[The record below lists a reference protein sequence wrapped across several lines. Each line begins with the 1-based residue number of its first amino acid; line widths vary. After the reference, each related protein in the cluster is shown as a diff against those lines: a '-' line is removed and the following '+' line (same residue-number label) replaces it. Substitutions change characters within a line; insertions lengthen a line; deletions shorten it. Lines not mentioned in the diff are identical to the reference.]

1 MRHILTPIQINGVTI
16 PNRVVRTAHSTH
28 FGAGIQNED
37 LVAYHLERARGGVGL
52 SILEIAGVHPS
63 CPAAICNFDD
73 SVVPGYAAL
82 MEAIRPHGMIVFQQ
96 LWHAGHHGLPLDGG
110 PPWSASDLPS
120 PGLGVVPQ
128 PMTKGQIDEVVGA
141 FARAAGRCKRGG
153 VDGVELHA
161 SHGYL
166 PQQFMS
172 PMLNKRSDD
181 YGGSFENR
189 MRFPVEILQAIRSE
203 VGADYPVGV
212 RLSPEMVTGGLSP
225 EDMAEAAAYLE
236 ERGLIDFVDVSMGG
250 YFAFPKMIGGMHE
263 PPGYELPTSS
273 VVTAAVKVPT
283 IVTGRFRTL
292 EEADQVIA
300 DGVADLVGMTRAHI
314 ADPHIVKKTIDGRES
329 EIRPCI
335 ACNQGCVGML
345 LGPAR
350 RMGCTVNPY
359 VGQESKVADDRLPAA
374 TERRRVLV
382 VGGGPAGMEA
392 ARVARLR
399 GHEVTL
405 VEAAPYLGGQVR
417 VAGMAPRHQAIR
429 DVTDWQEREIYRLA
443 VDVRLSTPMDAS
455 DVRDFGADT
464 VIIAT
469 GSEPR
474 MDGVQMARP
483 AEPATGVDH
492 PDMMSSIELIASR
505 RDETVAT
512 AIVVDDVGHYEGIAA
527 AEHLVE
533 RGARVTFVTRHRSFA
548 HLLETALI
556 PEPALERLNKGDF
569 TLIERAQLQSFDGAT
584 ARIQP
589 NDGRSGYD
597 VPAQWAVFVSHNRP
611 ALGPFEGLDL
621 RAPGFLVVGDALSP
635 RFLPRAI
642 AEGNAAGRAV

>member
-1 MRHILTPIQINGVTI
+1 MRHILTPIRINGVTI

-28 FGAGIQNED
+28 FGAGAGNED
-37 LVAYHLERARGGVGL
+37 LIAYHVERARGGVGL
-52 SILEIAGVHPS
+52 SILEIVAVHPS
-63 CPAAICNFDD
+63 CPAAICSFDD
-73 SVVPGYAAL
+73 SIVPAYEAL
-82 MEAIRPHGMIVFQQ
+82 VQAVRPHGMIVFQQ
-96 LWHAGHHGLPLDGG
+96 LWHAGHNGLPIDGS

-120 PGLGVVPQ
+120 PVLGIVPQ
-128 PMTKGQIDEVVGA
+128 PMTKAQIDEVVDA
-141 FARAAGRCKRGG
+141 FASAAARCKRGG
-153 VDGVELHA
+153 IDGVELHA

-172 PMLNKRSDD
+172 PMLNKRSDE
-181 YGGSFENR
+181 YGGSFDNR
-189 MRFPVEILQAIRSE
+189 MRFTVEVLQAIRSA
-203 VGADYPVGV
+203 VGDDYPVGV
-212 RLSPEMVTGGLSP
+212 RLSPEMVVGGLSP
-225 EDMAEAAAYLE
+225 EDVAEAAAYLE
-236 ERGLIDFVDVSMGG
+236 KRGLIDFVDVSMGG

-273 VVTAAVKVPT
+273 VVTAAVKVPR

-314 ADPHIVKKTIDGRES
+314 ADPHIVKKTTEGREA

-359 VGQESKVADDRLPAA
+359 VGQESKVTDDRLPPVGK
-374 TERRRVLV
+374 RQRVLV

-399 GHEVTL
+399 GHDVTL
-405 VEAAPYLGGQVR
+405 FEATPNLGGQVR

-429 DVTDWQEREIYRLA
+429 DITDWLEREIYRLG
-443 VDVRLSTPMDAS
+443 VDVRLSTPVDAG
-455 DVRDFGADT
+455 DVREFDADKA
-464 VIIAT
+464 IIAT

-474 MDGVQMARP
+474 LDGVQMARP
-483 AEPATGVDH
+483 AEPAAGVNH

-505 RDETVAT
+505 RNETVAS

-533 RGARVTFVTRHRSFA
+533 RGAQVTFVTRHRSFA
-548 HLLETALI
+548 HLLDSALI
-556 PEPALERLNKGDF
+556 PEPALERLNKGNF
-569 TLIERAQLQSFDGAT
+569 RLIERAQLQSFDGAN

-589 NDGRSGYD
+589 IDGRQGCD

-611 ALGPFEGLDL
+611 ALWPFEGLDI
-621 RAPGFLVVGDALSP
+621 RGPRFLVVGDALSP